1 MNGIRISIEFD
12 YFRFFKIKIMKN
24 IVFSITLIIAFLSNA
39 VAQDLKD
46 IAIEDIWKNYS
57 FYSRTVN
64 GLRSLNDGA
73 NYTSLLRTKE
83 GNNLVKYSYTDVN
96 KMDVLIDNSKLLM
109 DGKVVGIDDY
119 EFSADETKVLIASNT
134 ESIYRHSSKSD
145 YFIYELGAQ
154 KLAKLS
160 EGEQQMYATFSPKA
174 NKVAYV
180 KSNNLFL
187 KDLTSNK
194 EIQITTDGKKG
205 SIINGASDWV
215 YEEELE
221 LVKAFEWS
229 PDGTKIAFYKFDESE
244 VKEWSMKYYDNL
256 YPTEERFK
264 YPKAGEANSKLEIY
278 IYDITTQKLE
288 KANIEGEYEYV
299 IRINWTND
307 SKGLA
312 IQTMNRHQSNLKMHL
327 VDVSSNTD
335 KIIFE
340 ESHDKYIEV
349 PTTIFLTSKNQFIIT
364 SEKDGYNHM
373 YLYDISGKLINQITK
388 GNWEVTDIYGI
399 EEKTGV
405 VYYQSTELGAIS
417 RTVYSVKLN
426 GGAKKQLSTKS
437 GVNEAEFSTTYKY
450 FINTNSSAKTPHY
463 VSINDNKGKELRML
477 MDNATLVE
485 NLKTFN
491 ISNKE
496 FTTLNING
504 NDLNGWIIKPKNF
517 DETKKYPLFM
527 FAYGGDGKQEVMDE
541 WNSFNAF
548 WFEHLA
554 SKGYVIVCF
563 DNRGTEG
570 NGAEF
575 RKSIYKQLGKYE
587 TEDQTEIA
595 KHFAGLPYIDGSRI
609 GIFGWSFGGYLSTS
623 CLLKGAD
630 VFKTAI
636 AVAPVTNW
644 RYYDNIYTE
653 RYMQTPQE
661 NEQGY
666 DENSPINH
674 VDKLKGNYLLIHGMA
689 DDNVH
694 YQNTAEMVNALIR
707 ANKQFTQF
715 SYPNKNHGIYGG
727 NTRLHLYHLMTD
739 YLIKN
744 L

>member
-1 MNGIRISIEFD
+1 
-12 YFRFFKIKIMKN
+12 MKR
-24 IVFSITLIIAFLSNA
+24 IVFSITLLVGVVLSLS
-39 VAQDLKD
+39 AQELKD
-46 IAIEDIWKNYS
+46 VSIENIWKDYS

-64 GLRSLNDGA
+64 GLRSMNDGL
-73 NYTSLLRTKE
+73 NYTSLVRTKE
-83 GNNLVKYSYTDVN
+83 GNNLVKYSYADANKIDV
-96 KMDVLIDNSKLLM
+96 VIDNSKLTF
-109 DGKVVGIDDY
+109 DEKVIKIDDY
-119 EFSADETKVLIASNT
+119 EFSADESKILIASNT

-145 YFIYELGAQ
+145 YYIYENNSQ
-154 KLAKLS
+154 KLEKLTQ
-160 EGEQQMYATFSPKA
+160 GEKQMYATFSPKA

-180 KSNNLFL
+180 KANNIYF
-187 KDLTSNK
+187 KDLTSNT
-194 EIQITTDGKKG
+194 EIQITKDGKKG
-205 SIINGASDWV
+205 SVINGASDWV
-215 YEEELE
+215 YEEELV

-229 PDGTKIAFYKFDESE
+229 PDGSKIAFYKFDESE

-264 YPKAGEANSKLEIY
+264 YPKAGEANSKVEIY

-340 ESHDKYIEV
+340 ELHDKYVEV
-349 PTTIFLTSKNQFIIT
+349 PTTIFLTSKNQFLIT

-373 YLYDISGKLINQITK
+373 YLYDISGKLLNQITK
-388 GNWEVTDIYGI
+388 GNWEVTDIYGV
-399 EEKTGV
+399 EEKSGT

-417 RTVYSVKLN
+417 RTVYSIKLN
-426 GGAKKQLSTKS
+426 GSSKKKLSTKS
-437 GVNEAEFSTTYKY
+437 GFNEAEFSASYKY
-450 FINTNSSAKTPHY
+450 FINTNSTAKTPHY
-463 VSINDNKGKELRML
+463 VSVNDNKGKELRML
-477 MDNATLVE
+477 LDNETTVE
-485 NLKTFN
+485 KLKTFN
-491 ISNKE
+491 ISKKE
-496 FTTLNING
+496 FSTINING
-504 NDLNGWIIKPKNF
+504 QELNTWSIKPKDF

-527 FAYGGDGKQEVMDE
+527 FVYGGDGNQTVKDE
-541 WNSFNAF
+541 WDSFNNF

-554 SKGYVIVCF
+554 SKGYMVVSV

-575 RKSIYKQLGKYE
+575 RKTIYKQLGKYE
-587 TEDQTEIA
+587 TEDQIEVA
-595 KHFAGLPYIDGSRI
+595 KYFAGLPYIDGSRI

-661 NEQGY
+661 NEKGY

-674 VDKLKGNYLLIHGMA
+674 VEKLKGNYLLIHGMA

-694 YQNTAEMVNALIR
+694 YQNTAEMVNALIK

-727 NTRLHLYHLMTD
+727 NTRLHLYNLMTD
-739 YLIKN
+739 YLLNN

>member
-1 MNGIRISIEFD
+1 
-12 YFRFFKIKIMKN
+12 MKK
-24 IVFSITLIIAFLSNA
+24 IVFSIVLLVGILSSFI
-39 VAQDLKD
+39 AQDLKD
-46 IAIEDIWKNYS
+46 VSVENIWKDYS

-64 GLRSLNDGA
+64 GVRSMNDGV
-73 NYTSLLRTKE
+73 NYTSLNRTKE
-83 GNNLVKYSYTDVN
+83 GNNLVKYSYTDAK
-96 KMDVLIDNSKLLM
+96 KMEVVIDNATLAL
-109 DGKVVGIDDY
+109 DGEVVGIDDY
-119 EFSADETKVLIASNT
+119 EFSADESKVLIASNT
-134 ESIYRHSSKSD
+134 EGIYRHSSKSD
-145 YFIYELGAQ
+145 YFIYELSTQ

-180 KSNNLFL
+180 KENNLYF
-187 KDLTSNK
+187 KDLTTNK
-194 EIQITTDGKKG
+194 EIQITSDGKKG

-215 YEEELE
+215 YEEELV
-221 LVKAFEWS
+221 LVKAFKWS

-244 VKEWSMKYYDNL
+244 IKEWSLKYYDNL

-264 YPKAGEANSKLEIY
+264 YPKAGEPNSKVEIY
-278 IYDITTQKLE
+278 TYDIATQKIE
-288 KANIEGEYEYV
+288 KANITGDFEYI

-327 VDVSSNTD
+327 IDVASNTD

-340 ESHDKYIEV
+340 ESDDKYIEV
-349 PTTIFLTSKNQFIIT
+349 PTTIFLSSKNQFLIT

-399 EEKTGV
+399 EEKSGT
-405 VYYQSTELGAIS
+405 VYYQSTELGAIT
-417 RTVYSVKLN
+417 RSVFSVRLN
-426 GGAKKQLSTKS
+426 GSSKKKLSNKT
-437 GVNEAEFSTTYKY
+437 GVNGAEFSATYKY
-450 FINTNSSAKTPHY
+450 FINTNSSSKTPHY
-463 VSINDNKGKELRML
+463 VTVNDNKGKELRVL
-477 MDNATLVE
+477 MDNQNLVDGLKQF
-485 NLKTFN
+485 NLST
-491 ISNKE
+491 KE
-496 FTTLNING
+496 FSTIKING
-504 NDLNGWIIKPKNF
+504 QDLNAWTIKPKNF
-517 DETKKYPLFM
+517 DATKKYPLFM
-527 FAYGGDGKQEVMDE
+527 FVYGGDGNQTVMDE
-541 WNSFNAF
+541 WDSFNAF

-554 SKGYVIVCF
+554 SKGYMVVSV

-570 NGAEF
+570 NGADF

-587 TEDQTEIA
+587 TEDQIEVA
-595 KHFAGLPYIDGSRI
+595 KYFAGLPYIDGSRI

-666 DENSPINH
+666 DDNSPINH
-674 VDKLKGNYLLIHGMA
+674 VDKLKGNYLLIHGMT

-694 YQNTAEMVNALIR
+694 YQNTAEMVNALVK

-727 NTRLHLYHLMTD
+727 NTRLHLYDLMTN
-739 YLIKN
+739 YLLNN